1 MGSQYKS
8 NIIVSS
14 VHTEKE
20 DNKNSMMLL
29 KMFYTLLGLRQ
40 VRNLSLSW
48 VKITV
53 KLVPSFL
60 EGLVEGKYI
69 DNNNET
75 LEFLVIFKKKIK
87 PLTFNLCDL
96 WDHPRSL

>member
-14 VHTEKE
+14 IHTEKE
-20 DNKNSMMLL
+20 DNKNSVMLL
-29 KMFYTLLGLRQ
+29 KRFYTVLALRQ

-53 KLVPSFL
+53 KFVPSFL
-60 EGLVEGKYI
+60 EGLVKWKNT

-75 LEFLVIFKKKIK
+75 LEFFGNLSKKKK
-87 PLTFNLCDL
+87 SNL
-96 WDHPRSL
+96 

>member
-14 VHTEKE
+14 IHTEKE
-20 DNKNSMMLL
+20 DNKNSVMLL
-29 KMFYTLLGLRQ
+29 KRFYTVLALRQ

-53 KLVPSFL
+53 KFVPSFL
-60 EGLVEGKYI
+60 EGLVKWKYI

-75 LEFLVIFKKKIK
+75 LEFFGNLSKKKNQ
-87 PLTFNLCDL
+87 TFNL
-96 WDHPRSL
+96 